1 MTGSSQDEQTQK
13 LPVLTRTVTQGQPEV
28 VYPEGTVK
36 KPMGALVRFG
46 CWVVVVLCALI
57 VIGAIPDEL
66 VFPRDGFAALEQADG
81 LESQVAPGWLAEG
94 VVWYFRDGVPRQ
106 VLGNRAHF
114 KVLSNARLQGK
125 RRI

>member
-13 LPVLTRTVTQGQPEV
+13 LPVLTRTVTQSQPEV

-57 VIGAIPDEL
+57 VVGAIPDVIHV
-66 VFPRDGFAALEQADG
+66 VFNIVGAVFAGF
-81 LESQVAPGWLAEG
+81 W
-94 VVWYFRDGVPRQ
+94 VVVKTVCAT
-106 VLGNRAHF
+106 VLGWWIITWMSSR
-114 KVLSNARLQGK
+114 KPGRK
-125 RRI
+125 